1 MNPFN
6 FTQLLTQ
13 AVDELSD
20 YEGLKEL
27 FHQHRHGD
35 PIPSG
40 PVLEEIVGL
49 CRAILFPGY
58 YGRSTVD
65 SRTVKYRIG
74 VDVERLYMRLT
85 EQVEAACALR
95 VRRRTTIVPCA
106 ENREKA
112 AGIAAALISRLPALR
127 RTLATD
133 VEAAYLGDPAA
144 ENYGEVISCYPVIK
158 ALSNYRIAHELLQLG
173 GAFNPPHHYRN
184 GAQRDR
190 YRHPSRRA
198 DRPSFHYR
206 PRHGR
211 RHRRHLHYRQ
221 SRQALPGRY
230 ARRQEFSPRRRRPP
244 HQAHPRATPILED
257 DVIVYSNATILGRI
271 TIGRGATIG
280 GNLWVTEDVAP
291 GERLIQRK
299 NAKQ

>member
-85 EQVEAACALR
+85 EQVEAGLCFTRKATDDDC
-95 VRRRTTIVPCA
+95 PCA

-144 ENYGEVISCYPVIK
+144 ENYGEVISCYPRHQGLVQ
-158 ALSNYRIAHELLQLG
+158 LSHRTRTAPARR
-173 GAFNPPHHYRN
+173 AFNPPHHYRN

-230 ARRQEFSPRRRRPP
+230 ARRQEFSPSTPTATP
-244 HQAHPRATPILED
+244 SSTSRATPSLRTTSSSTPTLPSS
-257 DVIVYSNATILGRI
+257 VASPSGAAPLSAATYG
-271 TIGRGATIG
+271 
-280 GNLWVTEDVAP
+280 
-291 GERLIQRK
+291 
-299 NAKQ
+299 